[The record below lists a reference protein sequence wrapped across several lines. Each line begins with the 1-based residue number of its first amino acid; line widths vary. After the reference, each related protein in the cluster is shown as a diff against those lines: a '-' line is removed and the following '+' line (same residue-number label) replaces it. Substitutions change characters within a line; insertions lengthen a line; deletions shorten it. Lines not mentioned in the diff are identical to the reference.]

1 MGRKMHKI
9 STRLRTLHFIDQNK
23 LLSAKASYRSQ

>member
-1 MGRKMHKI
+1 MPKI

-23 LLSAKASYRSQ
+23 LLSAEASYRSQ